1 MHLMTK
7 YFGQIDYDPTEV
19 LSFPNGIFGFEE
31 EKQFLLLPFM
41 GAEAICSAFRAL
53 APLHLL
59 L

>member
-1 MHLMTK
+1 MHLMTNILAK
-7 YFGQIDYDPTEV
+7 STMIPSEV

-31 EKQFLLLPFM
+31 EKQFLLLPFH
-41 GAEAICSAFRAL
+41 GAEAIFSAFRAL

>member
-1 MHLMTK
+1 LHLMTK

-31 EKQFLLLPFM
+31 EKQFLPFM

-59 L
+59 LSP

>member
-31 EKQFLLLPFM
+31 EKQFM

-59 L
+59 LSP